1 MISLMAVQA
10 PHHEAQ
16 HLALFGVQRVEEVG
30 KGGDKARTGG
40 AQRVELGVEQL
51 LGRAAGELLF
61 SEEAGQLRPADET
74 LQRVALLLELVEPDG
89 KAALL
94 GLVLIQFGT
103 DSGQEE
109 MGEAI
114 SMTAKMMAMVAV
126 VAVAKVMAEF
136 VVGVPA
142 TKKIHGGAPWASGPV
157 VGMAFIIPGTPTQSI
172 SARYRRV
179 SFCIDTR
186 P

>member
-1 MISLMAVQA
+1 MIALMAAQA
-10 PHHEAQ
+10 PHHETQ
-16 HLALFGVQRVEEVG
+16 HLALLGVQRVEEVG
-30 KGGDKARTGG
+30 KGGDEARAGG
-40 AQRVELGVEQL
+40 AQRVELGVEHL
-51 LGRAAGELLF
+51 LGRAAAELLF

-74 LQRVALLLELVEPDG
+74 LQRVALLLELVEPG
-89 KAALL
+89 GEAALL
-94 GLVLIQFGT
+94 AVVQIQLGA

-114 SMTAKMMAMVAV
+114 SMTAEMMAM
-126 VAVAKVMAEF
+126 VAVAKVMAKF

-142 TKKIHGGAPWASGPV
+142 TKKVHGGAPWASGPV
-157 VGMAFIIPGTPTQSI
+157 VGMAFIIPGTPAQSI

-179 SFCIDTR
+179 SFCIDPR